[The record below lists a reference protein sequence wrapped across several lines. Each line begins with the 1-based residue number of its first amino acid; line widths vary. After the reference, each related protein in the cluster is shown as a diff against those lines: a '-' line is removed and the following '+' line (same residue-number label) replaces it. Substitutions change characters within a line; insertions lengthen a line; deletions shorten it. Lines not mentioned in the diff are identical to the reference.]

1 MGALALQ
8 PAQKVAAAIARMAGQ
23 RIYIDTNVFIFFL
36 DGNETYFPA
45 VAPLMQAC
53 ANGMLFATT
62 GRLAIAE
69 VMVHPHRHGN
79 AVTVSRFKGF
89 FAQKNFLTIA
99 EHGPDCFDDAAMIA
113 GQKHMK
119 LIDAIHY
126 RTALQAGCRFLLTN
140 DRGFATAE
148 GLEVVQIDDSL

>member
-1 MGALALQ
+1 MG
-8 PAQKVAAAIARMAGQ
+8 KVETATSAATMAAIARMAGQ
-23 RIYIDTNVFIFFL
+23 RVYIDTNVFIFFL
-36 DGNETYFPA
+36 DGNDKYLPS
-45 VAPLMQAC
+45 VGPIMQAC
-53 ANGMLFATT
+53 ADGTIFPAT

-69 VMVHPHRHGN
+69 VMVHPYRHGN
-79 AVTVSRFKGF
+79 AVTVSRFKSF

-126 RTALQAGCRFLLTN
+126 RTALHAGCRFLLTN
-140 DRGFATAE
+140 DRGFVTDADME
-148 GLEVVQIDDSL
+148 ILQIDDLL